1 MSPFSTIFCHCVKT
15 FLNSPFSNRFSTER
29 GYEHMWSIYQ
39 SQSFSEFTYHLLTK
53 DLESKWRRHGVLS
66 ARGCKTILLHSG
78 IESLVELTVDDT

>member
-1 MSPFSTIFCHCVKT
+1 
-15 FLNSPFSNRFSTER
+15 
-29 GYEHMWSIYQ
+29 MWSIYQ

-66 ARGCKTILLHSG
+66 ARGCKTILLRSG